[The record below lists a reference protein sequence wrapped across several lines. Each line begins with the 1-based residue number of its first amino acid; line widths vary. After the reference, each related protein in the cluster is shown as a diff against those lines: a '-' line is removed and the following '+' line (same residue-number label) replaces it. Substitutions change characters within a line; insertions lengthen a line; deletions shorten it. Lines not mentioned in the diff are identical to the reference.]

1 MDNDQIS
8 RDGVAEPSDRGPA
21 HSAGALAD
29 LAGLAYFEVDAE
41 RNLIAISPALERLT
55 GFSADEMMGRSCLT
69 VIRCSECLKGC
80 GVFRHGDVRDVRLT
94 IYREDGS
101 ELEVMKSGKVFRD
114 AAGQITGAIEVV
126 EPVVAAGQGTQ
137 GGRAELDVL
146 LQGLGREY
154 VLASE
159 RLEVVGHSVGLPAQ
173 LGTTPEE
180 LRGKP
185 LSELLG
191 RDLFG
196 EDSRLRGA
204 IAAGERREGL
214 RAFLPVAGGTPRP
227 VSLSIGPLDSSDACG
242 GVDGKV
248 IIMIRPEEEADARQV
263 PAFEGIVARSPAMQR
278 IFRVIELLRDN
289 DSTVLVTG
297 ESGTG
302 KELVA
307 RALHAN
313 SHRSAG
319 PFVAVNC
326 AAIPSELLES
336 ELFGHARGAF
346 TGAVKDRAGR
356 FELADGGTLFLDEIG
371 DLALNLQAKL
381 LRFLQEHTFERVGE
395 TRTRK
400 VDVRVI
406 AATNV
411 NLVRAVAERRFRE
424 DLYYRLRVVPIE
436 IPPLRDRREDL
447 ELLIRFFL
455 DGIGDE
461 RRRALRLAPSASRAL
476 LTYPWPG
483 NVRELQNALEYATTV
498 CEGQTI
504 HIRDL
509 PQEVGRHSSEA
520 SGRADPWSGS
530 ASGAGL
536 DELAASVDA
545 LDPAARA
552 GTSQPVRVDSNGRDM
567 ASGPD
572 LTPMEAAEAAR
583 IREALERARFRRA
596 DAARQLGISRTTLWR
611 KMKQYRL

>member
-1 MDNDQIS
+1 
-8 RDGVAEPSDRGPA
+8 
-21 HSAGALAD
+21 
-29 LAGLAYFEVDAE
+29 
-41 RNLIAISPALERLT
+41 
-55 GFSADEMMGRSCLT
+55 MMGRSCLT

-80 GVFRHGDVRDVRLT
+80 GVFKHGVVRDVRLT
-94 IYREDGS
+94 IYREDGT
-101 ELEVMKSGKVFRD
+101 ELEVLKSGTVFRD
-114 AAGQITGAIEVV
+114 SDGQITGAIEVIK
-126 EPVVAAGQGTQ
+126 PAAGVGERTQ
-137 GGRAELDVL
+137 GGRAELDAL

-154 VLASE
+154 ILASE
-159 RLEVVGHSVGLPAQ
+159 RLEVLGHSAGLPSQ
-173 LGTTPEE
+173 LGATPEE

-191 RDLFG
+191 NDLFG
-196 EDSRLRGA
+196 EDSSLTGA
-204 IAAGERREGL
+204 LAAGERREGL
-214 RAFLPVAGGTPRP
+214 RAFLPAADGTTLP
-227 VSLSIGPLDSSDACG
+227 VSLSIGPLDASDTCG
-242 GVDGKV
+242 GIEGRI
-248 IIMIRPEEEADARQV
+248 IIMIRPEEENDASQV

-307 RALHAN
+307 GALHAN
-313 SHRSAG
+313 SHRAAG

-346 TGAVKDRAGR
+346 TGAVKDQEGR

-381 LRFLQEHTFERVGE
+381 LRFLQERTFERVGE
-395 TRTRK
+395 TRTRQ

-455 DGIGDE
+455 EGIGDE

-509 PQEVGRHSSEA
+509 PQEVGRHSPETN
-520 SGRADPWSGS
+520 GVADPW
-530 ASGAGL
+530 
-536 DELAASVDA
+536 LAVD
-545 LDPAARA
+545 PGAARDDTMMGATAVDRARPGVIESESGYA
-552 GTSQPVRVDSNGRDM
+552 GGEDM
-567 ASGPD
+567 PD
-572 LTPMEAAEAAR
+572 KLHLTPVEAAEAAR
-583 IREALERARFRRA
+583 IRDALQRARFRRA